1 MVNLFMKFE
10 GKPNAQDLLCS
21 EIRCRYP
28 TVEVGRPS
36 RIYDTISRLVGP
48 TRPSLRGPAKLSGSP
63 LASYRKRIWLPR
75 IRNTNAG
82 NIIF

>member
-1 MVNLFMKFE
+1 MHQICYVLKFSR
-10 GKPNAQDLLCS
+10 Q
-21 EIRCRYP
+21 YP

-36 RIYDTISRLVGP
+36 RVYDTISRLVGP
-48 TRPSLRGPAKLSGSP
+48 TRPSLRGPAKLTGSP

-82 NIIF
+82 KMTTIAHIKYFAHSL